1 MYTDCVASSSRLP
14 IQDIWDPPL
23 SGWSFPL
30 SDCRYES
37 FALDT
42 QTRRPSAASQQST
55 AKSPAQPVPPAAT
68 ATRYPTFIPPRKQ
81 LSPGVYNDGKN
92 TTYSSALPEVQR
104 FLATARSTLTLPT
117 VSSDL
122 ILTLA
127 ALEVFYKPAD
137 PVHWLFWSDEK
148 KNVTADVVTRITLHN
163 PPLIVSPVCWT
174 GKNEYLALLASH
186 HGVSWRPFYEHK
198 PWFTV
203 VCPPKPSTPPRQLN
217 LRKRRVVPGA
227 LKEPSRSPGPEDMDV
242 DELPVARRAGT
253 NSRAP
258 SPELMEEAPAPKKR
272 VQRSRAARTKP
283 KPPTPSPPSSL
294 PNSPEP
300 SVLTLSPEQ
309 DLGLLS
315 ADVDPATT
323 EIATRS
329 KRKTT
334 LPSRYPQPLSCSQE
348 MDLPIDSSL
357 LLGPAVNPQMAD
369 QLLSGHSRTR
379 STSTDSSGKTAVA
392 SDVSRSASVASGETA
407 VDAASPSKKRKSSEN
422 DDENLEDLK
431 GDSLDLAGADE
442 EGEDD
447 DSASVA
453 HGRAKRTR
461 KVPANGSPDDAASE
475 KMNSGRAPGTSAR
488 PSRKKA
494 RKA

>member
-68 ATRYPTFIPPRKQ
+68 ATRYPTFIPPR
-81 LSPGVYNDGKN
+81 N
-92 TTYSSALPEVQR
+92 
-104 FLATARSTLTLPT
+104 
-117 VSSDL
+117 
-122 ILTLA
+122 A
-127 ALEVFYKPAD
+127 AI
-137 PVHWLFWSDEK
+137 S
-148 KNVTADVVTRITLHN
+148 RMHN

-242 DELPVARRAGT
+242 DELPP
-253 NSRAP
+253 P

-323 EIATRS
+323 GDCNT
-329 KRKTT
+329 K
-334 LPSRYPQPLSCSQE
+334 P
-348 MDLPIDSSL
+348 
-357 LLGPAVNPQMAD
+357 
-369 QLLSGHSRTR
+369 
-379 STSTDSSGKTAVA
+379 AVA